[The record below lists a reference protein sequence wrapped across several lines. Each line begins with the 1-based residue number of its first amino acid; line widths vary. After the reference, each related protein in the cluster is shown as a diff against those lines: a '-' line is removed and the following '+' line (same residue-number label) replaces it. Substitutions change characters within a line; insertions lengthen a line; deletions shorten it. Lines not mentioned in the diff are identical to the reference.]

1 MKQIL
6 LLFFALPFLFTSFQ
20 LNGQDCE
27 PDPFYAD
34 SSAGIYPAPITDE
47 NPNGGIDEPACIGS
61 YYEYTLTVIIPD
73 SITVD
78 IFGTELDLEIISADV
93 PTEGAIQGLPPGINY
108 LCSPSDCVMQALT
121 SGCLLLFGT
130 VPQGTSPGDYD
141 LSLELNITFEG
152 FGRQTFEFPS
162 STFPGEYFL
171 TVRESNHP
179 ECMTTSVS
187 RPQNNEPLIYPNP
200 VGVGE
205 KWIRKGERNWK
216 SAYIYNM
223 QGEVLQILENKSAS
237 SIQAHL
243 KPGMYTVLFD
253 LGGRFHHEKLI
264 VY

>member
-6 LLFFALPFLFTSFQ
+6 LLFFALPFLFTSYQ

-61 YYEYTLTVIIPD
+61 YYEYTLTIIIPD

-78 IFGTELDLEIISADV
+78 LFGTELSLEIVSADV
-93 PTEGAIQGLPPGINY
+93 PAEGAIQGLPPGIDY

-130 VPQGTSPGDYD
+130 VPEGTSPGKYD

-152 FGRQTFEFPS
+152 LGRQTFAFPS
-162 STFPGEYFL
+162 TTFPGEYFL
-171 TVRESNHP
+171 TVRKADHP
-179 ECMTTSVS
+179 DCMTTSLS
-187 RPQNNEPLIYPNP
+187 QPSYQRPLIYPNP

-205 KWIRKGERNWK
+205 KWIRKGGKNWNY
-216 SAYIYNM
+216 AYIYNM
-223 QGEVLQILENKSAS
+223 QGEIIQILQKNISEVN
-237 SIQAHL
+237 QTHL
-243 KPGMYTVLFD
+243 RAGIYSVLFD
-253 LGGRFHHEKLI
+253 LGDGFHREKLI